1 MFEFSHANSEG
12 CWCVAIHTYP
22 RWDGIPVHGTIS
34 LRRYSFSDTFA
45 FFVPGKMLLSP
56 ASLFFY
62 RFLDRE
68 EAVNLMHPTNPGPFI
83 YLSLVDP
90 SFRGRTIRAQ
100 FYIYSARRLESSS
113 RFSRKS
119 LHPEIGLCIEQPTRS
134 RNSSIDRS
142 KWQCVSVFN
151 ARIRRVVRR
160 KHFSR
165 IFQRL
170 IKRKRKRRE
179 RKKKKLRKSPRF
191 ESLILRT
198 SYKQVT
204 ELW

>member
-1 MFEFSHANSEG
+1 MDYLTASSNSRIPNIVEEMVG
-12 CWCVAIHTYP
+12 DVRIFAREQWRAVDASRSIRT

-119 LHPEIGLCIEQPTRS
+119 LHPEIGLCIDTLEKLF
-134 RNSSIDRS
+134 DRS
-142 KWQCVSVFN
+142 IKVTM
-151 ARIRRVVRR
+151 RVG
-160 KHFSR
+160 F
-165 IFQRL
+165 
-170 IKRKRKRRE
+170 
-179 RKKKKLRKSPRF
+179 
-191 ESLILRT
+191 
-198 SYKQVT
+198 
-204 ELW
+204 